1 MNNYKKLLVAGLI
14 LFIPAV
20 SNGQRDK
27 LLTLDESISFALHKN
42 YSIKTAEYSLQQRDA
57 QVLGAYSAILPSV
70 SISSGRSRFLQG
82 ATSNIGTVPG
92 VDENGNPTFVSQ
104 VFTSPFYKQDN
115 HSLGLTFSQNIY
127 DGGGWWNNIARAKS
141 FQTAGYHALET
152 AKNDAVFLITQRYLQ
167 LAKATALQYAL
178 FDAVMLSQE
187 QLERTESLYELGS
200 VARTD
205 LFKAK
210 VQLGN
215 DRSNLLNQQNVVAAA
230 KSSLNIAMGRNP
242 LIPIR
247 LEEKEYAKVE
257 YPSREKAIEIA
268 KKDSPRLKQFEAAVV
283 GAEHGKKVAKA
294 AFYPRLSAN
303 IQYSRN
309 NQDLGSVF
317 SPANIS
323 NNWQANI
330 GVSLNLNIFNG
341 FADKA
346 NLEQSQAI
354 YSSSKE
360 DLENSNRE
368 LIARIDDAITKL
380 ETYEE
385 LEMIFQENQQSAEE
399 DLRLATERY
408 GLGSATLLEVQDA
421 QVALL
426 RANTSV
432 IRNKYDSQIAHA
444 QLVNTMGQIREGD
457 LK

>member
-1 MNNYKKLLVAGLI
+1 MNIHKNLLVAGLI
-14 LFIPAV
+14 FFVPAV
-20 SNGQRDK
+20 SNGQRDR
-27 LLTLDESISFALHKN
+27 LLTLDESITIALRKN
-42 YSIKTAEYSLQQRDA
+42 YSIKSAEYTLQQRDA

-70 SISSGRSRFLQG
+70 NISSGKSRFLQG
-82 ATSNIGTVPG
+82 ATSNIGTVQG
-92 VDENGNPTFVSQ
+92 IDSEGNPTIISR
-104 VFTSPFYKQDN
+104 VFTSPYFQQDN
-115 HSLGLTFSQNIY
+115 HSFGLSINQNIY
-127 DGGGWWNNIARAKS
+127 DGGKWWNNIAQAKS
-141 FQTAGYHALET
+141 FQTSGFHALEG
-152 AKNDAVFLITQRYLQ
+152 AKNDAVFQITRRYLE
-167 LAKATALQYAL
+167 LSKATALQYAL
-178 FDAVMLSQE
+178 FDALMLSQE
-187 QLERTESLYELGS
+187 QLERTNSLYELGS

-210 VQLGN
+210 VQLGT
-215 DRSNLLNQQNVVAAA
+215 DKSNLLTQQNVVAAA
-230 KSSLNIAMGRNP
+230 KSSLNLVMGRNP
-242 LIPIR
+242 LTPIR

-257 YPSREKAIEIA
+257 YPSREKAIDIA
-268 KKDSPRLKQFEAAVV
+268 KKNNPRLKQFEAAVR
-283 GAEHGKKVAKA
+283 GAQHGTKVAKA
-294 AFYPRLSAN
+294 AFFPKLSAS

-317 SPANIS
+317 SPSNIS
-323 NNWQANI
+323 NNWQSNL

-354 YSSSKE
+354 YNSSKE

-385 LEMIFQENQQSAEE
+385 LENIFEENQQSATE

-432 IRNKYDSQIAHA
+432 IRNKYDSQIAYA
-444 QLVNTMGQIREGD
+444 QLMNTMGQIR
-457 LK
+457 

>member
-1 MNNYKKLLVAGLI
+1 MNTYTKLLVAGLI
-14 LFIPAV
+14 FSIPAV
-20 SNGQRDK
+20 SQGQRDK
-27 LLTLDESISFALHKN
+27 LLTLDESITFALHKN
-42 YSIKTAEYSLQQRDA
+42 YSIKSAEFALQQRDA
-57 QVLGAYSAILPSV
+57 QVLSAYSAILPSV
-70 SISSGRSRFLQG
+70 SVSSGKSRFLQG
-82 ATSNIGTVPG
+82 ATSNIGNVQG
-92 VDENGNPTFVSQ
+92 VDENGNPTIISQ
-104 VFTSPFYKQDN
+104 VFTSPYYKQDN
-115 HSLGLTFSQNIY
+115 HSFGLNLSQNIY
-127 DGGGWWNNIARAKS
+127 DGGRWWNNIAQAKS
-141 FQTAGYHALET
+141 FQTAGYHALEG
-152 AKNDAVFLITQRYLQ
+152 AQNDAVFLITQRYLE

-178 FDAVMLSQE
+178 FDALMLSQE

-215 DRSNLLNQQNVVAAA
+215 DKSNLLKQQNVVAAA
-230 KSSLNIAMGRNP
+230 KSSLNLAMGRDP
-242 LIPIR
+242 LTAIR

-257 YPSREKAIEIA
+257 YPSREEAIDIA
-268 KKDSPRLKQFEAAVV
+268 KKNSPRIKQFEAVLA
-283 GAEHGKKVAKA
+283 GAKHGKKVAKA
-294 AFYPRLSAN
+294 AFFPSLSAN

-309 NQDLGSVF
+309 NQDIGSVF
-317 SPANIS
+317 SPSNIS
-323 NNWQANI
+323 NNWQSNI

-346 NLEQSQAI
+346 NLERSQAV
-354 YSSSKE
+354 YSSSRD

-385 LEMIFQENQQSAEE
+385 LELIFEENQQSAEE

-408 GLGSATLLEVQDA
+408 SIGSATLLEVQDA
-421 QVALL
+421 QVGLL

-444 QLVNTMGQIREGD
+444 QLVNTMGQIR
-457 LK
+457 